1 MAIEYAEYS
10 KIFKVFSDPKRL
22 KIIHMLSGG
31 ELCACKILEEFQIT
45 QPTLSHDMKLL
56 SDIGLV
62 IPRKEGKWTHY
73 SISEKGVEQA
83 KECLRQLTT
92 LDVES
97 ENKSCCEK

>member
-1 MAIEYAEYS
+1 MDEKRIAA
-10 KIFKVFSDPKRL
+10 IFKAFCDENRIR
-22 KIIHMLSGG
+22 IIKLLRSG
-31 ELCACKILEEFQIT
+31 EKCACKLLEEINVT
-45 QPTLSHDMKLL
+45 QPTLSHAE
-56 SDIGLV
+56 IVVG
-62 IPRKEGKWTHY
+62 RKEGKWTHY